1 MLLIKGNRI
10 HTASFSF
17 ELPQGL
23 SIITDPTNV
32 KTDILTFETL
42 DGRFVLDIGASDYN
56 KAPIEQIERLKNDK
70 EVMIL
75 SDIKPIT
82 RGKMKGYGLFFSG
95 VEWRYMYY
103 EEFLEYPINEEGQAA
118 FRFCVEYEREGD
130 DTIQVIEDFLNLSNI
145 KAFMDSIGD

>member
-103 EEFLEYPINEEGQAA
+103 EEFLEYKNKE
-118 FRFCVEYEREGD
+118 
-130 DTIQVIEDFLNLSNI
+130 TL
-145 KAFMDSIGD
+145 

>member
-1 MLLIKGNRI
+1 M
-10 HTASFSF
+10 
-17 ELPQGL
+17 
-23 SIITDPTNV
+23 
-32 KTDILTFETL
+32 
-42 DGRFVLDIGASDYN
+42 
-56 KAPIEQIERLKNDK
+56 KNDK

-95 VEWRYMYY
+95 IEWRYMYY

-130 DTIQVIEDFLNLSNI
+130 DTIQVIENFLSQPDI